1 MVYAIVIA
9 ALVALD
15 QVVKY
20 LVATRIPLG
29 GAVPFL
35 PHILELTNMHN
46 TGAAFSFLSGA
57 TWVLALASA
66 AVSFLLAM
74 ALIQGFFRHP
84 LGNWTLSVLLAG
96 AVGNLIDRVRLG
108 YVVDMFRPLFVNFA
122 VFNVADICVTL
133 SAIFL
138 MVYVVF
144 LYDKLEKG
152 PSDET
157 SDGHGGA

>member
-1 MVYAIVIA
+1 MAYTIVIA

-15 QVVKY
+15 QIVKY
-20 LVATRIPLG
+20 LVVRHIPVG
-29 GAVPFL
+29 QSVPFL
-35 PHILELTNMHN
+35 PHILELTNVHN
-46 TGAAFSFLSGA
+46 TGAAFSFLESA
-57 TWVLALASA
+57 TWALALASA

-74 ALIQGFFRHP
+74 TLIRGFFRHP
-84 LGNWTLSVLLAG
+84 LGNWTLTVLLAG

-108 YVVDMFRPLFVNFA
+108 YVVDMFRPLFISFA
-122 VFNVADICVTL
+122 VFNVADICITL